1 MKDRLLSFLED
12 SGCLPER
19 GAGILAAVSG
29 GADSMCLLD
38 LLLSLSPETG
48 WEISAAHFNH
58 GLRGPEADRDEAFVR
73 DYCSEAGI
81 PFFAGRGD
89 VNEYASLHRIGREEA
104 ARVLRYR
111 FLEEARKQ
119 AEAKYIA
126 TAHSADDNAET
137 ILMNLVRGTGAAG
150 LRGIPVCRES
160 LIRPLLFADRAEIEA
175 YDRARGL
182 SWITDSSNGDDTYTR
197 NRLRLHVIPL
207 LKQINPRFTEACSR
221 TAQIAAADD
230 DALNAMADSVFSGLD
245 RSKRIPSDL
254 LGDLPDAVAARVL
267 RKMNGG
273 PLPFLQ
279 VRRILLFCRSG
290 RREGVLEI
298 PGTEVHFEHGDLVFG
313 RTETVPMTTRVLAPG
328 TTVPLEEAGLIV
340 TVCEERYDGT
350 IHKSFTEYLFKTG
363 DVCGR
368 IVARPRFPGD
378 RYAPRGRG
386 CTKTL
391 KKLMNE
397 AGIPISRRDALPVFA
412 DEKGILA
419 VYPFGPC
426 ERGRPENGDAVIRIQ
441 IREM

>member
-1 MKDRLLSFLED
+1 MKDRLLSFLAD
-12 SGCLPER
+12 SGCLPEH

-48 WEISAAHFNH
+48 WKISAAHFNH
-58 GLRGPEADRDEAFVR
+58 GLRGAEADRDEDFVR
-73 DYCSEAGI
+73 DYCSGTGI

-89 VNEYASLHRIGREEA
+89 VNEYASLHRLGREEA

-111 FLEEARKQ
+111 YLDKARKQ
-119 AEAKYIA
+119 AGAKYIA

-137 ILMNLVRGTGAAG
+137 ILMNLVRGTGTAG
-150 LRGIPVCRES
+150 LRGIPVCREP

-182 SWITDSSNGDDTYTR
+182 PWITDSSNGDDVYTR
-197 NRLRLHVIPL
+197 NRLRHHVIPL
-207 LKQINPRFTEACSR
+207 LKQLNPRFTEACRR
-221 TAQIAAADD
+221 TAQIAAADE
-230 DALNAMADSVFSGLD
+230 DALNALADSVCSGLG
-245 RSKRIPSDL
+245 SPERIPSDL
-254 LGDLPDAVAARVL
+254 LGELPDAVAARVL
-267 RKMNGG
+267 RKMNGS

-279 VRRILLFCRSG
+279 VRRILRFCRSG
-290 RREGVLEI
+290 RRTGVLDI
-298 PGTEVHFEHGDLVFG
+298 PGKEVHFDQGDLVFG
-313 RTETVPMTTRVLAPG
+313 RAETFPVMSRVLSPG
-328 TTVPLEEAGLIV
+328 TSVPLEEAGLVV
-340 TVCEERYDGT
+340 TICEDRYDGT
-350 IHKSFTEYLFKTG
+350 IHKSFTEYLFKTE

-368 IVARPRFPGD
+368 IVARSRFPGD

-391 KKLMNE
+391 KKMMNE
-397 AGIPISRRDALPVFA
+397 AGIPAGSRDALPVFA

-419 VYPFGPC
+419 VYPFGPG
-426 ERGRPENGDAVIRIQ
+426 ERGRPEVGDAVIRIQ